1 MIIKEVRPPQPPPPP
16 PLVVRQRA
24 PPLPQPPPLVLREK
38 PPPIPAAVGA
48 QTGKYEKI
56 ATNIYPIFSLVIRKL
71 PPVPVPPRSVII
83 ERLPPLPPKPSE
95 MFLFHIILMLISA
108 TNRGYYHRTL
118 DSVRSHDK
126 T

>member
-48 QTGKYEKI
+48 QTGKKTE
-56 ATNIYPIFSLVIRKL
+56 IFEFHHLFNLLYSYSEVGCSS
-71 PPVPVPPRSVII
+71 RST
-83 ERLPPLPPKPSE
+83 S
-95 MFLFHIILMLISA
+95 FSH
-108 TNRGYYHRTL
+108 HRTITTT
-118 DSVRSHDK
+118 SAETS
-126 T
+126 